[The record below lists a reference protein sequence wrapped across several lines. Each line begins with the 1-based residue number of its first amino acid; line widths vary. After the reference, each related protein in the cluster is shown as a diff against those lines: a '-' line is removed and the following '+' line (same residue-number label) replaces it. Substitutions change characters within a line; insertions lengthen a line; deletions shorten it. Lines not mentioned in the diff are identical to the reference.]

1 MKTIV
6 QTKDAPEAIGPYSQ
20 AVIFEKY
27 VYTSGQIPITPAGV
41 SVAEG
46 DVKIQTKQ
54 CLENLEAVLLAAG
67 SSLDHILK
75 TTCYLSNMEHF
86 AEFNEVYAEY
96 ITSNP
101 ARACVA
107 VRELP
112 RGVMVE
118 IEAIAV
124 RPSVEEL

>member
-20 AVIFEKY
+20 AVIFDKY
-27 VYTSGQIPITPAGV
+27 VYTSGQIPLTPAGV

>member
-27 VYTSGQIPITPAGV
+27 VYTSGQIPLTPAGV